1 MTDFT
6 FNLLMIYLGHQYDNL
21 THEERRRN
29 IKSLERIRAEETL
42 TEKQL
47 ETIDGIIKKLE
58 YLQEHDPAYDDFVPD
73 PVRQLTFE

>member
-21 THEERRRN
+21 TQKERRRN

-42 TEKQL
+42 TEKQI
-47 ETIDGIIKKLE
+47 ETIDGIIKTL
-58 YLQEHDPAYDDFVPD
+58 EHDPAYDDYVAD
-73 PVRQLTFE
+73 PVRNLTYEV

>member
-1 MTDFT
+1 MTDFS

-21 THEERRRN
+21 TQKERRRN

-42 TEKQL
+42 TEKQI
-47 ETIDGIIKKLE
+47 EVINSIIKTL
-58 YLQEHDPAYDDFVPD
+58 EHDPAYDDYVPD